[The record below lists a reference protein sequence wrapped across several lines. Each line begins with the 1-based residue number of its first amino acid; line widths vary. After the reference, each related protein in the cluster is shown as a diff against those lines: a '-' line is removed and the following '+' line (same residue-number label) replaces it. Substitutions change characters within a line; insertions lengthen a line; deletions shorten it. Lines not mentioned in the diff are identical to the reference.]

1 MVMGTMMDVKAESV
15 VTAGGSMGIEALSGE
30 DYIRGSGGR
39 WQYARGSG
47 GRWWCGAVRWE
58 GSDIVMVGR
67 EGGIK

>member
-1 MVMGTMMDVKAESV
+1 MDVKAESV

-47 GRWWCGAVRWE
+47 GRWWCGAVR
-58 GSDIVMVGR
+58 
-67 EGGIK
+67 